1 MYLID
6 IYFKQNKIFVKKLI
20 HTYLLLRL
28 KPLQCLCTYKI
39 KYLEELTSMGKKKF
53 TTTLDSDMIKQLK
66 IIAVE
71 EDTSVAS
78 LLENL
83 VQSYLLAKTS

>member
-1 MYLID
+1 MYLIST
-6 IYFKQNKIFVKKLI
+6 YFKQNKIFVKKLI
-20 HTYLLLRL
+20 HTYLLPRL
-28 KPLQCLCTYKI
+28 KPLCLCTYKI

>member
-1 MYLID
+1 
-6 IYFKQNKIFVKKLI
+6 
-20 HTYLLLRL
+20 
-28 KPLQCLCTYKI
+28 
-39 KYLEELTSMGKKKF
+39 MGKKKF